1 MAAPKPKPAQ
11 AARAV
16 RFVLGGELR
25 ELDDV
30 DPNLT
35 VLRYLREVERR
46 TGTKEG
52 CAEGDCGACT
62 VVLGELEGGV
72 VRYRAVNSCIQFVP
86 VLDGKQLITVEDL
99 QGPDGALHPV
109 QAALVEC
116 HGSQCGF
123 CTPGIVMSLFALLRA
138 DAQPSP
144 QAIDDALAGNLCRC
158 TGYRPIVE
166 AARRMYEGGR
176 DDRFSAAEA
185 QVARL
190 LRSLRRR
197 DTFAFAARG
206 RRYLAPRTGDALAR
220 LLRRHPQARLL
231 AGGTDIGLWVTKE
244 HRDLDI
250 LIYTGEVKELKQLR
264 QGRARIEI
272 GAAVP
277 YREAMGVLAARFP
290 PFGELLRRFACVQI
304 RNLGTLGGNIAN
316 ASPIG
321 DTMPALIALGSSVIL
336 RRGAK
341 RRELALEDFF
351 TGYRETALGAGEF
364 IERIDIPLEPAE
376 RRFAV
381 YKISKRF
388 DQDIS
393 GLLGAFSA
401 RLGGGRARQ
410 VRICFGGMA
419 ATPKRARAAEGALEG
434 SDWSAAALEIAARAL
449 EADFEPI
456 SDMRASADYRMLV
469 AKNLLRKFWMETTG
483 SVGDVNTALYGRPA

>member
-1 MAAPKPKPAQ
+1 MAPRKPKPAQ
-11 AARAV
+11 AAGAV
-16 RFVLGGELR
+16 RFVLGGEVR
-25 ELDDV
+25 ELTDV

-123 CTPGIVMSLFALLRA
+123 CTPGIVMSLFALLRSE
-138 DAQPSP
+138 AQPSP

-176 DDRFSAAEA
+176 DDHFSAAEA

-220 LLRRHPQARLL
+220 LLRRHPEARLL
-231 AGGTDIGLWVTKE
+231 AGGTDVGLWVTKE

-250 LIYTGEVKELKQLR
+250 LIYTGEVKELRKLR

-277 YREAMGVLAARFP
+277 YREAMAVLGARFP

-304 RNLGTLGGNIAN
+304 RNLGTLGSNIAT

-321 DTMPALIALGSSVIL
+321 DTMPALIALGSSVVL

-341 RRELALEDFF
+341 RRALALEDFF

-364 IERIDIPLEPAE
+364 IERIDIPLEPPE

-393 GLLGAFSA
+393 GVLGAFSA
-401 RLGGGRARQ
+401 RLEGGRARQ

-434 SDWSAAALEIAARAL
+434 SDWSAAAIEVAARAL
-449 EADFEPI
+449 EADFEPL